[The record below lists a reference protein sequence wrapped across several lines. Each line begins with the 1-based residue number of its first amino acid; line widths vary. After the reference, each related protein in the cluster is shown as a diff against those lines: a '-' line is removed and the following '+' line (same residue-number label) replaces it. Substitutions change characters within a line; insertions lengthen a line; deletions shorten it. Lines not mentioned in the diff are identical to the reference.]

1 VSGAEPHIIIV
12 DDDLAMSS
20 TAKVLLENAG
30 YRVSLCDSAVRAL
43 EEIPSQRPACVLLDI
58 MMPEMDGLEL
68 CRRLREKPE
77 LQDLKILMFSAKAFK
92 YDRARA
98 AELGADGYILKPINP
113 ETFLDQVRKVVE
125 DKIAL
130 TFWGVRGTLPRPG
143 QDSVR
148 YGGNT
153 NCVTLECPTGPLF
166 ILDAGTGIKSL
177 SNHLMA
183 SGVQRIE
190 AKILISHPHWDHINS
205 LPFFAPLYITGND
218 FEIIGADQAGTSVR
232 DFVSAQMDGV
242 YFPITTREFGARV
255 EFRDLREGQYQVGSM
270 NVETMLLSHPG
281 NCLGYRLTYRGRSV
295 CYITDNELFLPDSGF
310 YAPDY
315 ADRLTKFVQGAE
327 ALITDVTYT
336 DAEYPRYVGFGHSA
350 VGPVVDLAARAG
362 IGTLYLFHHDPDQD
376 DDAIDRKL
384 EDARQRLRDQGSPVV
399 CEAPA
404 EGGSVLV

>member
-1 VSGAEPHIIIV
+1 MSGTGPHVIVV
-12 DDDLAMSS
+12 DDDLAMGS

-30 YRVSLCDSAVRAL
+30 YRVSLCDSAIRAL

-68 CRRLREKPE
+68 CRRLRESPE
-77 LQDLKILMFSAKAFK
+77 LQDLKILMFSSKAFK

-98 AELGADGYILKPINP
+98 AELGADGYIPKPINP

-143 QDSVR
+143 RDSVR

-153 NCVTLECPTGPLF
+153 NCMTVECPKGPLF

-218 FEIIGADQAGTSVR
+218 FEIIGADQAGTTVR

-242 YFPITTREFGARV
+242 YFPITIREFGARI
-255 EFRDLREGQYQVGSM
+255 
-270 NVETMLLSHPG
+270 VETMLLSHPG

-295 CYITDNELFLPDSGF
+295 CYITDNELFLPDSEF

-384 EDARQRLRDQGSPVV
+384 EDARQRLRDQGSPVA

-404 EGGSVLV
+404 EGDSVLV

>member
-1 VSGAEPHIIIV
+1 VSGDGPHIIIV
-12 DDDLAMSS
+12 DDDLAMAS
-20 TAKVLLENAG
+20 TAKVLLEKAG
-30 YRVSLCDSAVRAL
+30 YRVSLCDSAIRAL

-68 CRRLREKPE
+68 CRQLREMPA
-77 LQDLKILMFSAKAFK
+77 LCDLKIIMFSSKAFK
-92 YDRARA
+92 YDRDRS
-98 AELGADGYILKPINP
+98 AELGADGYILKPIKP

-143 QDSVR
+143 RGSVR

-153 NCVTLECPTGPLF
+153 NCVTLECPNGPLV

-177 SNHLMA
+177 SDHLMA
-183 SGVQRIE
+183 DGAQRIE
-190 AKILISHPHWDHINS
+190 AKILISHPHWDHINC
-205 LPFFAPLYITGND
+205 LPFFVPLYIPGNEV
-218 FEIIGADQAGTSVR
+218 EIIGADQAGTTVR

-242 YFPITTREFGARV
+242 YFPITIREFGARI
-255 EFRDLREGQYQVGSM
+255 EFRDLREGQYQVGAM

-295 CYITDNELFLPDSGF
+295 CYITDNELFLPDSEF

-315 ADRLTKFVQGAE
+315 VDRLTKFVEGAE

-350 VGPVVDLAARAG
+350 VGPVVDMAARAG

-384 EDARQRLRDQGSPVV
+384 EEARQRLRDHGSPVV

-404 EGGSVLV
+404 EGDFLLV

>member
-1 VSGAEPHIIIV
+1 
-12 DDDLAMSS
+12 
-20 TAKVLLENAG
+20 
-30 YRVSLCDSAVRAL
+30 
-43 EEIPSQRPACVLLDI
+43 
-58 MMPEMDGLEL
+58 
-68 CRRLREKPE
+68 
-77 LQDLKILMFSAKAFK
+77 
-92 YDRARA
+92 
-98 AELGADGYILKPINP
+98 
-113 ETFLDQVRKVVE
+113 
-125 DKIAL
+125 
-130 TFWGVRGTLPRPG
+130 
-143 QDSVR
+143 
-148 YGGNT
+148 
-153 NCVTLECPTGPLF
+153 
-166 ILDAGTGIKSL
+166 
-177 SNHLMA
+177 MA
-183 SGVQRIE
+183 SGAQRIE

-218 FEIIGADQAGTSVR
+218 IEIIGADQAGTSVR

-281 NCLGYRLTYRGRSV
+281 NCLGFRLSYGGRSV

-310 YAPDY
+310 YDPDY
-315 ADRLTKFVQGAE
+315 SDRLIKFVQGAE

-350 VGPVVDLAARAG
+350 VSPVVDLAARAE

-384 EDARQRLRDQGSPVV
+384 EDARQRLRDHGSPVA